1 MILRL
6 AQRIARSVVGQ
17 AVLTRPRIERVVQVS
32 IQATTVREPVRF
44 FFREL
49 SASGRLARYQLRSS
63 DRAVLVRHNTAD
75 PLVLEEVFYTRHYET
90 PAEVAAVLDGLGR
103 PPRMVDLGAN
113 IGLFGVWALAR
124 WPDAQIVAF
133 EPDRAN
139 AAVARL
145 CIEANGAA
153 EQWQLIEAAAADRDG
168 RVSFISGD
176 YSRSRIGEGSD
187 EVEAVDIFPYLDDA
201 DFVKVDI
208 EGGEWALLA
217 DPRFKQLA
225 APVLVLEYHR
235 DQAPGPDPQADALA
249 AVRRAGYETR
259 VVAEFDPGQGL
270 FWGWRRPQT
279 IPAP

>member
-1 MILRL
+1 M
-6 AQRIARSVVGQ
+6 AQRIARFVVGQ
-17 AVLTRPRIERVVQVS
+17 AVLTRPRIKRVVQVS
-32 IQATTVREPVRF
+32 VQATTVREPIRF
-44 FFREL
+44 VLREL
-49 SASGRLARYQLRSS
+49 SASGRLSRYRLRGSG
-63 DRAVLVRHNTAD
+63 RPVFVRHNTAD
-75 PLVLEEVFYTRHYET
+75 PLVLDEVFYTGHYET
-90 PAEVAAVLDGLGR
+90 PPEVATVLDGLGR
-103 PPRMVDLGAN
+103 PPRVVDLGAN
-113 IGLFGVWALAR
+113 IGLFGVWTLER

-153 EQWQLIEAAAADRDG
+153 EQWRLIEAAAADRDG

-176 YSRSRIGEGSD
+176 YSRSRIGDGTD
-187 EVEAVDIFPYLDDA
+187 EVEAVDTFPYLDDA

-208 EGGEWALLA
+208 EGGEWALVA
-217 DPRFKQLA
+217 DPRFDRLT

-249 AVRRAGYETR
+249 AVRRAGYEAR
-259 VVAEFDPGQGL
+259 VVAEFEPGQGL
-270 FWGWRRPQT
+270 LWGWRRPQT

>member
-1 MILRL
+1 MILRV

-49 SASGRLARYQLRSS
+49 SASGRLSRYRLRSS
-63 DRAVLVRHNTAD
+63 GRPVLVRHNTAD
-75 PLVLEEVFYTRHYET
+75 PLVLDEIFYTGHYET
-90 PAEVAAVLDGLGR
+90 PPEVAIVLDGLRR
-103 PPRMVDLGAN
+103 PPLVVDLGAN
-113 IGLFGVWALAR
+113 IGLFGVWALDR

-153 EQWQLIEAAAADRDG
+153 EQWRLIEAAAADRDG
-168 RVSFISGD
+168 RVPFISGD

-208 EGGEWALLA
+208 EGGEWALLG
-217 DPRFKQLA
+217 DPRFERLA

-249 AVRRAGYETR
+249 AVRRAGYEAS
-259 VVAEFDPGQGL
+259 VVAEFEPGQGL
-270 FWGWRRPQT
+270 LWGWRRPQT
-279 IPAP
+279 TPAP

>member
-6 AQRIARSVVGQ
+6 AQRIARSVLGQ
-17 AVLTRPRIERVVQVS
+17 AVLTRPAIERVVQVS
-32 IQATTVREPVRF
+32 IQATTVREPIRF
-44 FFREL
+44 VFREL
-49 SASGRLARYQLRSS
+49 SASGRLSRYRLRSS
-63 DRAVLVRHNTAD
+63 GRLVLVRHNTAD
-75 PLVLEEVFYTRHYET
+75 PLVLDEVFYTGHYDT
-90 PAEVAAVLDGLGR
+90 PPEVATVLDGLGR
-103 PPRMVDLGAN
+103 PPRVVDLGAN
-113 IGLFGVWALAR
+113 IGLFGVWALDR
-124 WPDAQIVAF
+124 YPDAQIVAF

-145 CIEANGAA
+145 CIEANAAA
-153 EQWQLIEAAAADRDG
+153 EQWRLVEAAAADRDG

-217 DPRFKQLA
+217 DPRFEKLA
-225 APVLVLEYHR
+225 APVLVLEYHC
-235 DQAPGPDPQADALA
+235 DQAPGPNPQADALA

-259 VVAEFDPGQGL
+259 VVAEFEPGQGL
-270 FWGWRRPQT
+270 LWGWRRPQT

>member
-1 MILRL
+1 L

-17 AVLTRPRIERVVQVS
+17 AVLTRPRIERVVQVC

-44 FFREL
+44 VVREL
-49 SASGRLARYQLRSS
+49 SASGRLSRYRLRSS
-63 DRAVLVRHNTAD
+63 GRLVLVRHNTAD
-75 PLVLEEVFYTRHYET
+75 PLVLEEVFYARHYET
-90 PAEVAAVLDGLGR
+90 PPEVATVLDGLGR
-103 PPRMVDLGAN
+103 PPRVVDL
-113 IGLFGVWALAR
+113 
-124 WPDAQIVAF
+124 AF

-145 CIEANGAA
+145 CIDANAA
-153 EQWQLIEAAAADRDG
+153 ADQWRLIEAAAADRDG

-187 EVEAVDIFPYLDDA
+187 EVEAVDIFPYLEGA
-201 DFVKVDI
+201 DFVKIDI

-217 DPRFKQLA
+217 DRRFEKLA

-235 DQAPGPDPQADALA
+235 DQAPGQNPQADALA

-259 VVAEFDPGQGL
+259 VVAEFEPGQGL
-270 FWGWRRPQT
+270 LWGWRRPQT